1 MVLSKDDIISNIY
14 YDLESGYGSIKNTFD
29 QAVKKD
35 SNITY
40 EDVRKW
46 MNHQPNKQR
55 KAYRNSNSYVAP
67 YARYEYQ
74 IDIMDMVPL
83 ATSPNIPRYGLVCI
97 DIFSKLGYVEPMI
110 NKDSI
115 SVYNALIKMFEK
127 WVIR

>member
-14 YDLESGYGSIKNTFD
+14 YDLESGYGSSKNTFD

-35 SNITY
+35 SSITY

-67 YARYEYQ
+67 YARFEYQ
-74 IDIMDMVPL
+74 MDIMDMAPL
-83 ATSPNIPRYGLVCI
+83 ATSPNIPGYGSVCI
-97 DIFSKLGYVEPMI
+97 DIFRKNRLC
-110 NKDSI
+110 
-115 SVYNALIKMFEK
+115 
-127 WVIR
+127 